1 MDDGST
7 RWDRQLIVQSAVGT
21 DLWVGVVGDG
31 PAALLCDGL
40 GCDGFIWKHI
50 IADLSRDHT
59 VIRWHYRG
67 HGRSER
73 PADLGDMAV
82 AGLAEDLFLVLDALD
97 IDEAMCAGHSMGVQ
111 VVLEAALGEQG
122 QRLTSLLLLCGA
134 PGRPLDS
141 FKNTSLGLQVF
152 PLLQRA
158 ARRQPEV
165 VRAIWRTTVP
175 SRLALLMAQTFEIN
189 AALIHV
195 EELRPYLQT
204 LATMDPLAFLAML
217 DDASRHSVEDRLDRV
232 LAQTLVVAAERDTFT
247 PMSRSLPMAR
257 NIPGAELFVL
267 PDATHI
273 GPLEWP
279 ELLNLRIRRFLRD
292 DDNEATH
299 ARAWSA

>member
-1 MDDGST
+1 MDDGSP
-7 RWDRQLIVQSAVGT
+7 RWDRQLIVRSAVGT

-73 PADLGDMAV
+73 PSDLSDMAV
-82 AGLAEDLFLVLDALD
+82 AGLAEDLFLVLDALGV
-97 IDEAMCAGHSMGVQ
+97 DEAMCAGHSMGVQ
-111 VVLEAALGEQG
+111 VVLEAALGDQG
-122 QRLTSLLLLCGA
+122 HRLPSLLLLCGA

-152 PLLQRA
+152 PLLQQA
-158 ARRQPEV
+158 ARRQPDV

-175 SRLALLMAQTFEIN
+175 SRLALLLAQTFEIN
-189 AALIHV
+189 ASLIHV

-217 DDASRHSVEDRLDRV
+217 DDASRHSVEDRLEQV
-232 LAQTLVVAAERDTFT
+232 AAQTLVVAAERDTFT

-292 DDNEATH
+292 DDDATH

>member
-1 MDDGST
+1 MDDAT
-7 RWDRQLIVQSAVGT
+7 PRWDRQLIVRSAVGT
-21 DLWVGVVGDG
+21 DLWVGVVGEG
-31 PAALLCDGL
+31 PAAILCDGL

-50 IADLSRDHT
+50 LRDLSRDHT

-73 PADLGDMAV
+73 PADLRDMSV
-82 AGLAEDLFLVLDALD
+82 VGLAEDLLLVMDALG
-97 IDEAMCAGHSMGVQ
+97 IDTAMCAGHSMGVQ
-111 VVLEAALGEQG
+111 VVLEAALGDGAE
-122 QRLTSLLLLCGA
+122 RLQHLLLLCGA

-152 PLLQRA
+152 PWLQRLA
-158 ARRQPEV
+158 ALRPEL
-165 VRAIWRTTVP
+165 VRSVWRTTVP
-175 SRLALLMAQTFEIN
+175 SRMALAMARTFEIN
-189 AALIHV
+189 ASLIHV

-204 LATMDPLAFLAML
+204 LSTMDPLAFLAML
-217 DDASRHSVEDRLDRV
+217 DDASRHTAEDRLSDV
-232 LAQTLVVAAERDTFT
+232 AAGTLVVAAERDTFT

-279 ELLNLRIRRFLRD
+279 ELLNLRIRRFLRGGAG
-292 DDNEATH
+292 EVAVPQ
-299 ARAWSA
+299 AWSA